1 MLLVN
6 LFGAPALAK
15 LPLQVPQV
23 FREALHVA
31 RETLHSMLNQ
41 ALFVCRKTPSIDSLT
56 IMLGIDERALR
67 IAWTI
72 FLFGLLLVVVYYIR
86 GTILLFA
93 GSIFLAYMLSPIVA
107 LVERSIPQRRNLA
120 LALVYIVLI
129 GLLVLLGFELVPAL
143 NAEATSL
150 VTRLPSLVIRGSL

>member
-1 MLLVN
+1 MV
-6 LFGAPALAK
+6 
-15 LPLQVPQV
+15 
-23 FREALHVA
+23 
-31 RETLHSMLNQ
+31 NQ
-41 ALFVCRKTPSIDSLT
+41 ARFACRKTPSTASLT

-107 LVERSIPQRRNLA
+107 LVERFIPQRRNLA
-120 LALVYIVLI
+120 LALVYTALI
-129 GLLVLLGFELVPAL
+129 GVFVLVGFQLVPAL
-143 NAEATSL
+143 TA
-150 VTRLPSLVIRGSL
+150 